1 MTDTALL
8 KYYLERNKI
17 TQSELAKML
26 GITVQS
32 LNTKINNKRAFSP
45 DEIFRITKLLN
56 ISLEEREKIFFYVEC
71 TQ

>member
-32 LNTKINNKRAFSP
+32 LNTKINNKRAFST